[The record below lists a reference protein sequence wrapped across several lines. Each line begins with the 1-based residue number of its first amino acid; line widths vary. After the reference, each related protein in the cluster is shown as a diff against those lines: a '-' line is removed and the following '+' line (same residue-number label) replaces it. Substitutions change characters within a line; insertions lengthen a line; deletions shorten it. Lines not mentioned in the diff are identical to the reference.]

1 MTLICASDDFRF
13 RTLSAFQSLLQK
25 LAYVTGLRD
34 KAGQYNHWGMV
45 RVYGEKAGR
54 AALAEVHSHLWLDV
68 LRAPIPKLLDQLREM
83 DADSRRELLTN
94 LKDYRSMAHPGDLG
108 GGSTRH
114 FSSVLLTLESVCR
127 SRDATPPSA

>member
-1 MTLICASDDFRF
+1 MTLLCASDDFRF
-13 RTLSAFQSLLQK
+13 RTLSAFQCLLQK

-34 KAGQYNHWGMV
+34 NAGQYHHWGM
-45 RVYGEKAGR
+45 RRAYGERAAR
-54 AALAEVHSHLWLDV
+54 AALAEVHSQLWIDV
-68 LRAPIPKLLDQLREM
+68 LRAPIPKLLEQLQQL
-83 DADSRRELLTN
+83 DFASRRELLSN
-94 LKDYRSMAHPGDLG
+94 LKDYRTMTRPGDLA